1 MGVILVFIG
10 SLLLYAKSKHFP
22 EFLNFVGIRAR
33 QKPVLTRA
41 VAYIAF
47 LLSILIFTVQFDFA
61 TALVIFM
68 ITVMLMND
76 IRKCCVCGKISK
88 EHNLVCVESGFQHVS
103 TVSKC

>member
-22 EFLNFVGIRAR
+22 QFLNFVGITAR
-33 QKPVLTRA
+33 QKPVLTRV
-41 VAYIAF
+41 VAYIVF

-68 ITVMLMND
+68 ITVMLALGLIITLLPLNQKYVYLFAGLSLVIIVM
-76 IRKCCVCGKISK
+76 
-88 EHNLVCVESGFQHVS
+88 ENLM
-103 TVSKC
+103 

>member
-68 ITVMLMND
+68 ITVMLTLGLMIILLPLNQ
-76 IRKCCVCGKISK
+76 KYVYLFAGLS
-88 EHNLVCVESGFQHVS
+88 LVVVVIENIL
-103 TVSKC
+103 